1 METIKKYNNR
11 KLYSTTLS
19 KYVPQEYILDLVR
32 TNQRFEVID
41 NDTKKD
47 ITKKALQSA
56 LIKLPL
62 SMKILTDLV
71 KGVSSDDLDN

>member
-1 METIKKYNNR
+1 MEVIKRYNNR
-11 KLYSTTLS
+11 KMYSTTLS
-19 KYVPQEYILDLVR
+19 KYVSQEYLLDLAR
-32 TNQRFEVID
+32 TDQKFQVID
-41 NDTKKD
+41 NDSKKD

-71 KGVSSDDLDN
+71 KGVTNE

>member
-1 METIKKYNNR
+1 MEVIKKYNNR

-19 KYVPQEYILDLVR
+19 RYVPQEYLLDLVK
-32 TNQRFEVID
+32 TNQKFQVID
-41 NDTKKD
+41 NDSKKD

-71 KGVSSDDLDN
+71 KGVDFDLGN